1 MSQAGAEL
9 EAHAKRMQD
18 ERDAIK
24 GLNLIVEAQQRV
36 TNILYGENGYM
47 LQEGLN
53 ADGVYKRFSEDYN
66 KIIEE
71 VAARQKMLIKEMY

>member
-1 MSQAGAEL
+1 
-9 EAHAKRMQD
+9 MQE

-36 TNILYGENGYM
+36 TNILYGENGIY
-47 LQEGLN
+47 
-53 ADGVYKRFSEDYN
+53 ASRGVKCRWWYIKGFSEDYN

-71 VAARQKMLIKEMY
+71 IAA